1 MSSPLKPGM
10 LAAIPKYT
18 IVAIYSFTQR
28 CSTLTDRKVLLESE
42 VVCRLRAPA
51 ALAEDLTLNGKA

>member
-1 MSSPLKPGM
+1 M

-51 ALAEDLTLNGKA
+51 ALAEDLTLNGKG